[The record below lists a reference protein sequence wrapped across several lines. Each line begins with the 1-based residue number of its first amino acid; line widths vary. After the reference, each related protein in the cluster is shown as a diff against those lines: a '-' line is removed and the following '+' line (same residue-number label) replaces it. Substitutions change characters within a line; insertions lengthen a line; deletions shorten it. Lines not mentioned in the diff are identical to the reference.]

1 MRILNGDD
9 SLGPVDRIRY
19 LLGNLVTNITGGPS
33 SLVAQHF
40 SPECLENDHV
50 TSSPSRALTETFIIK
65 ELPKLF
71 PPRRLRILDVGC
83 GSGGLSRFVG
93 AAGYF
98 GEYVG
103 IDVGGR
109 FQSGHGEGDGL
120 IRSFIQTDAHDYRPD
135 QPFDMIISFSA
146 LEHIDEDE
154 ALITRLN
161 DMVYPGGIQ
170 LHIVPAPWGLLLY
183 LWHGY
188 RQYSITALERR
199 FGTQRVAVYSI
210 WGPMST
216 ILHFLFITLMEMILD
231 VPARRCFAGLYR
243 RLRKW
248 SLVVDRRLP
257 YMPSAYIVC
266 KSAVLKR

>member
-1 MRILNGDD
+1 MQILNGDD
-9 SLGPVDRIRY
+9 PLGPVDRIRY
-19 LLGNLVTNITGGPS
+19 LLGNLVTNITNGPS
-33 SLVAQHF
+33 SLGVQHF
-40 SPECLENDHV
+40 APEHLENDHA
-50 TSSPSRALTETFIIK
+50 TASPSRALTETFIIK

-98 GEYVG
+98 GEYIG
-103 IDVGGR
+103 IDVGDR
-109 FQSGHGEGDGL
+109 FQSGHSDSDGL
-120 IRSFIQTDAHDYRPD
+120 ARSFIQTDAHNYRPD

-146 LEHIDEDE
+146 LEHIDEDK
-154 ALITRLN
+154 ALITRLT
-161 DMVYPGGIQ
+161 DMVYPDGIQ

-188 RQYSITALERR
+188 RQYGITALEHR
-199 FGTQRVAVYSI
+199 FGTQKVVIYSI
-210 WGPMST
+210 GGPMST
-216 ILHFLFITLMEMILD
+216 ALHFLFITLMEMILN
-231 VPARRCFAGLYR
+231 VPARRWFAGLYR

-266 KSAVLKR
+266 KSSVLKR